1 MKNKIDLLINSDFNT
16 SQFISNLKKFFNK
29 KINLKIKANNQDNLN
44 VCMIDIKSHINKTV
58 IFLSQIE
65 KTFSNFKKFE
75 AEGKVNQKKFEN
87 EISSFAK
94 KIEFLS
100 KKSQKIIFFLWP
112 MDTKDIF
119 FGNYN
124 FTKNGKNWL
133 INFTNVFL
141 TSKISNL
148 DNIII
153 VDPNYNLIKDNNKI
167 EIFNHKT
174 KYLTNNNYDFEY
186 INFLTNHTSK
196 ILNEIINF
204 KKIKLI
210 ILDLDNTLWGGEA
223 GELRPENLEL
233 GPNSIKGNI
242 FRDFQ
247 NRLKFLKNSGVLLAI
262 CSKNDFNNVK
272 KVFVNNKH
280 MSLSLK
286 DFSSIKVNWEQK
298 NKNIR
303 KIINELN
310 LRAENSLF
318 IDDSKYER
326 KIVKSDIKNINIF
339 PYPDNILDL
348 NNILNNF
355 PLLSI
360 NKITNTDKLRTLY
373 YKQERS
379 RALAR
384 EKYFNDK
391 KWIKSLK
398 IKIKIDNLKNFERAE
413 EMFLRT
419 NQFNTSHQRL
429 TKSNILNFIKTK
441 NNKIYEVSMKDKFG
455 DYGIIGIIS
464 ISILQKKFII
474 KHFLLSCRVF
484 ERGVEISILNFIK
497 KNKNYKNKKGI
508 ILINRN
514 EKNSYVQ
521 NLFDKSK
528 NIKKLSSKEYLIR

>member
-1 MKNKIDLLINSDFNT
+1 MANGYKRYFFRKL
-16 SQFISNLKKFFNK
+16 QF
-29 KINLKIKANNQDNLN
+29 
-44 VCMIDIKSHINKTV
+44 
-58 IFLSQIE
+58 
-65 KTFSNFKKFE
+65 
-75 AEGKVNQKKFEN
+75 
-87 EISSFAK
+87 
-94 KIEFLS
+94 
-100 KKSQKIIFFLWP
+100 
-112 MDTKDIF
+112 
-119 FGNYN
+119 Y
-124 FTKNGKNWL
+124 KNGKNWL

-298 NKNIR
+298 NKNI
-303 KIINELN
+303 
-310 LRAENSLF
+310 EN
-318 IDDSKYER
+318 
-326 KIVKSDIKNINIF
+326 N
-339 PYPDNILDL
+339 
-348 NNILNNF
+348 
-355 PLLSI
+355 
-360 NKITNTDKLRTLY
+360 
-373 YKQERS
+373 
-379 RALAR
+379 
-384 EKYFNDK
+384 
-391 KWIKSLK
+391 
-398 IKIKIDNLKNFERAE
+398 
-413 EMFLRT
+413 
-419 NQFNTSHQRL
+419 
-429 TKSNILNFIKTK
+429 
-441 NNKIYEVSMKDKFG
+441 
-455 DYGIIGIIS
+455 
-464 ISILQKKFII
+464 
-474 KHFLLSCRVF
+474 
-484 ERGVEISILNFIK
+484 
-497 KNKNYKNKKGI
+497 
-508 ILINRN
+508 
-514 EKNSYVQ
+514 
-521 NLFDKSK
+521 
-528 NIKKLSSKEYLIR
+528 

>member
-1 MKNKIDLLINSDFNT
+1 M
-16 SQFISNLKKFFNK
+16 
-29 KINLKIKANNQDNLN
+29 
-44 VCMIDIKSHINKTV
+44 
-58 IFLSQIE
+58 
-65 KTFSNFKKFE
+65 
-75 AEGKVNQKKFEN
+75 NQKKFEN

-94 KIEFLS
+94 KNRISL

-413 EMFLRT
+413 EMFCE
-419 NQFNTSHQRL
+419 QTS
-429 TKSNILNFIKTK
+429 
-441 NNKIYEVSMKDKFG
+441 
-455 DYGIIGIIS
+455 
-464 ISILQKKFII
+464 SILVTK
-474 KHFLLSCRVF
+474 
-484 ERGVEISILNFIK
+484 
-497 KNKNYKNKKGI
+497 
-508 ILINRN
+508 
-514 EKNSYVQ
+514 
-521 NLFDKSK
+521 D
-528 NIKKLSSKEYLIR
+528 

>member
-1 MKNKIDLLINSDFNT
+1 M
-16 SQFISNLKKFFNK
+16 
-29 KINLKIKANNQDNLN
+29 
-44 VCMIDIKSHINKTV
+44 
-58 IFLSQIE
+58 
-65 KTFSNFKKFE
+65 
-75 AEGKVNQKKFEN
+75 NQKKFEN

-100 KKSQKIIFFLWP
+100 KKSKNNFLFMANGYKRYFFRKLQ
-112 MDTKDIF
+112 F
-119 FGNYN
+119 Y
-124 FTKNGKNWL
+124 KNGKNWL

-474 KHFLLSCRVF
+474 KNFLLSCRVF